1 VQIVQG
7 AEHGRIVGT
16 AFRRAGRALRTLR
29 QADRSKH
36 ATDPSG
42 RADPAD
48 VQTRGQDLVQ
58 DEARRAHETTGAR
71 DAYPHRKAR
80 DARAPG
86 DATPAHAR
94 RGAAPQTAAEAHPRA
109 EAATQVQTP
118 VGAQIIELLP
128 PPATATRS
136 AAAPP
141 VTQAPAAQPPG
152 FRAAPPAVAAAAS
165 AVIEPALAVAVLAVL
180 TLAWGAEF
188 GRAESVLALLVF
200 ALWRAG
206 SGRLHLRLREA
217 AADLLAQWAVVAGVL
232 LAAGWLTDSL
242 TLFDPGLLA
251 AWAVLTPAVGVAAL
265 GLTQVLHRRWAQHPA
280 RRRRAIVVGAG
291 PLAARLSQALRGRA
305 STTELVA
312 FFDDRLDDRL
322 DPGAARQRRG
332 ALADVAEFVR
342 QQHIDDVYVALPLD
356 GSAAAGSSGAGSGRG
371 RRRAARRDGSA
382 RESSHVPAA
391 RGGDAPRADAPRVA
405 AVLQALQGTTASVFH
420 VPDILGL
427 TIVQGRLRDVGG
439 VPVIGLCES
448 PYSGMN
454 AVLKRAEDLVLASLI
469 LLAIA
474 PLLAVVALGVK
485 LSSPGPV
492 IFRQRRNG
500 LDGREIVVWKFR
512 SMRTMDNGAVVRQ
525 ATRDDP
531 RVTPFGAFI
540 RRTSLDELPQFFN
553 VLQGRMSIV
562 GPRPH
567 AVAHNEAYRRL
578 IGPYMVR
585 HKVKPGITG
594 WAQIH
599 GHRGETDTLDKMRDR
614 VAHDLEYLRHWSLG
628 LDLRIVVRTALLML
642 ADRQAY

>member
-1 VQIVQG
+1 
-7 AEHGRIVGT
+7 
-16 AFRRAGRALRTLR
+16 
-29 QADRSKH
+29 
-36 ATDPSG
+36 
-42 RADPAD
+42 
-48 VQTRGQDLVQ
+48 LVQ
-58 DEARRAHETTGAR
+58 DEAKRQDETI
-71 DAYPHRKAR
+71 DAR
-80 DARAPG
+80 DARIAG
-86 DATPAHAR
+86 GAR
-94 RGAAPQTAAEAHPRA
+94 VIELMPTA
-109 EAATQVQTP
+109 EAAP
-118 VGAQIIELLP
+118 
-128 PPATATRS
+128 RR
-136 AAAPP
+136 AAA
-141 VTQAPAAQPPG
+141 TTTTRAPAARAPG
-152 FRAAPPAVAAAAS
+152 FSAAPPAVAAAAG

-180 TLAWGAEF
+180 TLVWGAAF

-200 ALWRAG
+200 ALWRAAP
-206 SGRLHLRLREA
+206 GRLHLRLREA

-232 LAAGWLTDSL
+232 LAAGWLTNSL

-265 GLTQVLHRRWAQHPA
+265 GLTQVLHRRWARDPA

-342 QQHIDDVYVALPLD
+342 QQRIDDVYVALPLD
-356 GSAAAGSSGAGSGRG
+356 GSAATAGGGGG
-371 RRRAARRDGSA
+371 RRRAGRRDGSG
-382 RESSHVPAA
+382 RESSHIPAA
-391 RGGDAPRADAPRVA
+391 RGADAPRADTPRVA
-405 AVLQALQGTTASVFH
+405 NVLQALQGTTASVFH

-448 PYSGMN
+448 PYAGVN

-512 SMRTMDNGAVVRQ
+512 SMRTMDDGAVVRQ

-614 VAHDLEYLRHWSLG
+614 VAHDLEYLRHWSLS
-628 LDLRIVVRTALLML
+628 LDLRIVLRTALLML